1 MAPSITLNCRALLF
15 DLDGTLI
22 DSTDRIDRL
31 WRWWAGR
38 HGIPFEQLEGKFHG
52 RPSVESFRLID
63 PSLPIE
69 QEVEELE
76 AEEIGDMHDVHLIP
90 GARELLARLDA
101 SQWAIVTSGSP
112 RVAHARINHVGLPMP
127 RVLITAAEIEH
138 GKPAPDGYL
147 LAARRLDLRP
157 QDCIV
162 VEDSP
167 VGVEAGKAAGMRV
180 VAIAYTHP
188 AEELRGAHTLVAGL
202 SDIQVNTADHSLVVR
217 LTGQERRE

>member
-1 MAPSITLNCRALLF
+1 MGSSMAPSLALTCQALLF

-31 WRWWAGR
+31 WRWWAER
-38 HGIPFEQLEGKFHG
+38 HSIPFEQLEGKFHG

-76 AEEIGDMHDVHLIP
+76 AEEIGDMHDVRLIP

-112 RVAHARINHVGLPMP
+112 RVAHARIQHVGLPMP
-127 RVLITAAEIEH
+127 RVFITAAEIQH

-147 LAARRLDLRP
+147 LAARRLGLRP
-157 QDCIV
+157 QDCLV

-180 VAIAYTHP
+180 VAIAYSHP
-188 AEELRGAHTLVAGL
+188 AEELRGAHALVTGL
-202 SDIQVNTADHSLVVR
+202 SDLQVEADDHRVVVR
-217 LTGQERRE
+217 LAG